1 MPLPPR
7 WLRRVL
13 WPLFLAVEAALL
25 GLCVIVMVLAL
36 LVAPLTPRRRV
47 LRLAAFAGSYLVM
60 ELVVLVL
67 GAAVWIW
74 RALTRRSM
82 EWWDRTNSPLLRKAL
97 ASIVAAARRT
107 VGFELVIDQKSMMPS
122 PKDASPL
129 LVLCRHGGPGDSF
142 AVVHLLLGTYQR
154 RVRIVMKEALQWDP
168 AIDLMLNRLSACFL
182 ATRSDGEGADQISNL
197 TKRLRPGDALLLF
210 PEGANWT
217 PARRERTIQRL
228 RWRRGV
234 RAAWLAEQL
243 SHVLPL
249 RPAGVL
255 SCLAVRTDLTVT
267 VMAHTGLDKLVTV
280 GSVWNAL
287 PIRVP
292 MLLRSWTFPPSMIPR
307 DPDAQLRW
315 LSLEWAIVDEWIDA
329 QTEMLAS
336 TTTSQGR

>member
-1 MPLPPR
+1 
-7 WLRRVL
+7 
-13 WPLFLAVEAALL
+13 
-25 GLCVIVMVLAL
+25 VIVTVLAL
-36 LVAPLTPRRRV
+36 IVAPLTSRRRV

-67 GAAVWIW
+67 GAVIWIW
-74 RALTRRSM
+74 HFATRRSL
-82 EWWDRTNSPLLRKAL
+82 EWWDRTNSTLLRKAL
-97 ASIVAAARRT
+97 ASVVVAARRT
-107 VGFELVIDQKSMMPS
+107 VGFELVIDQKSMMPD
-122 PKDASPL
+122 PEDETPL

-142 AVVHLLLGTYQR
+142 AVVHLLLSTYQR

-182 ATRSDGEGADQISNL
+182 PARSDGDGADQISRL

-217 PARRERTIQRL
+217 PARRERSIQRL
-228 RWRRGV
+228 RWRRQT
-234 RAAWLAEQL
+234 RAAWIADQL

-255 SCLAVRTDLTVT
+255 GCLAARTDLTVT

-280 GSVWNAL
+280 ASVWNAL

-292 MLLRSWTFPPSMIPR
+292 MLLRSWSFPPSMIPR
-307 DPDAQLRW
+307 EPATQLSW
-315 LSLEWAIVDEWIDA
+315 LTLEWAVVDEWIDA
-329 QTEMLAS
+329 HTETLAV
-336 TTTSQGR
+336 TGRGG